1 VSDIPVTRGVR
12 VLREKG
18 VVFTPF
24 LYEYEEHGG
33 TRVAAAA
40 LGVPERIVV
49 KTLVF
54 ETDARKPL
62 LVLMHGDRE
71 VSTKQLARVLGV
83 RQVVPCSPEA
93 ANRHTGYVVGG
104 ISPLGTTR
112 PLPVYAERT
121 VMEESVIWLN
131 GGKRGFLVGLAPGD
145 LKRVLG
151 VEEVDVARE
160 KGQ

>member
-1 VSDIPVTRGVR
+1 LRASGVA
-12 VLREKG
+12 
-18 VVFTPF
+18 FTPF
-24 LYEYEEHGG
+24 FYQYEEHGG

-40 LGVPERIVV
+40 LGVPERIVI

-54 ETDARKPL
+54 ETESRKPL
-62 LVLMHGDRE
+62 IVLMHGDRE

-83 RQVVPCSPEA
+83 KQVVPCSREA

-112 PLPVYAERT
+112 PLPLYAERS
-121 VMEESVIWLN
+121 VMAEPVIWLN
-131 GGKRGFLVGLAPGD
+131 GGKRGFLVGVAPGD

-151 VEEVDVARE
+151 VEEVEVGRE
-160 KGQ
+160 KDNHQGD